1 MESINCNAHTC
12 PRKVPFL
19 TSFTDEGLRLRKA
32 DLSKGAQQVRSKALF
47 KLMGF
52 DSKTFTCQ
60 HFVNCKS
67 LLLIFKK
74 IIWWTP
80 TNFGYFITW
89 TFRNVGFVI
98 LFVSFMC
105 ILTCFYLSLTCLLHT
120 HAHTQRNIKIF
131 LMSRGAF
138 ASASTAGCLAWE
150 VGRGSSHW
158 PVAQTFAQMPGTA
171 SAQYFLLWK
180 GPLNESSDIQS
191 LFCLQGESVLVE
203 KSSAPRCQPR
213 KSLSPP
219 GLRAENM
226 AYARNRQEAVLAESR
241 LWAACQVLAISRAV
255 RRSRAVKEGPVD
267 FPSRRCTL
275 MWERHRKV

>member
-1 MESINCNAHTC
+1 
-12 PRKVPFL
+12 
-19 TSFTDEGLRLRKA
+19 
-32 DLSKGAQQVRSKALF
+32 
-47 KLMGF
+47 
-52 DSKTFTCQ
+52 
-60 HFVNCKS
+60 
-67 LLLIFKK
+67 
-74 IIWWTP
+74 
-80 TNFGYFITW
+80 
-89 TFRNVGFVI
+89 
-98 LFVSFMC
+98 MC

-131 LMSRGAF
+131 FDEHR
-138 ASASTAGCLAWE
+138 CLCICLHSW
-150 VGRGSSHW
+150 VFGTGSGQYCQAALTD
-158 PVAQTFAQMPGTA
+158 PGAQTFAQMPGTA

-226 AYARNRQEAVLAESR
+226 AYAGNRQEAVLAESR
-241 LWAACQVLAISRAV
+241 LWAACQVLGISRAV
-255 RRSRAVKEGPVD
+255 RRSGAVKEGPVG

-275 MWERHRKV
+275 TWERHRKV